1 MTCLCL
7 CQNRDLYMSI
17 RLPAQVLSVFG
28 PLAEQSSELLWDK
41 HLQKT
46 NRTIGKSLVGFSS
59 GRRLTVTRPLWL
71 PKLITS
77 QFRFVAESNF
87 WAELENGSLD
97 QPKEIN
103 LNMTV
108 YNWAVYNEGT
118 KIKRKQEEGGNRR
131 QKKGLQPTRR
141 IDLTILPPLQLITL

>member
-1 MTCLCL
+1 
-7 CQNRDLYMSI
+7 MSI

-28 PLAEQSSELLWDK
+28 PLAEQSSELFWDK

-46 NRTIGKSLVGFSS
+46 NRTVGKSLVGFSS

-87 WAELENGSLD
+87 RAELENGSLD
-97 QPKEIN
+97 LPKEIN
-103 LNMTV
+103 LNMTL
-108 YNWAVYNEGT
+108 YN
-118 KIKRKQEEGGNRR
+118 
-131 QKKGLQPTRR
+131 
-141 IDLTILPPLQLITL
+141 

>member
-1 MTCLCL
+1 ML
-7 CQNRDLYMSI
+7 CQTRDLHMSI
-17 RLPAQVLSVFG
+17 GLPARVLSVFG
-28 PLAEQSSELLWDK
+28 PLAEQLSELFWDK

-46 NRTIGKSLVGFSS
+46 NRTVSKSLVGFSS

-87 WAELENGSLD
+87 RVELENGSLD
-97 QPKEIN
+97 QPKEID
-103 LNMTV
+103 LNTTV
-108 YNWAVYNEGT
+108 YYWAVYSEGT

-141 IDLTILPPLQLITL
+141 IDLTILLPLQLITL